1 VIAQADLDGTKDVK
15 INGPIDHFLT
25 VESAYL
31 CFWARSS
38 DTVSA

>member
-25 VESAYL
+25 VPAYL
-31 CFWARSS
+31 CFLGQIK
-38 DTVSA
+38 